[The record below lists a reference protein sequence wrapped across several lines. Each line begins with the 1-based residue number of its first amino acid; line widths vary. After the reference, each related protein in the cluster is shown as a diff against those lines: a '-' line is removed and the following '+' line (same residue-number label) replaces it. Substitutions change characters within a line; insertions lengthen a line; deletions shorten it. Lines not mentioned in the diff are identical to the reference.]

1 MMKSCLLTCLLSF
14 TSLLF
19 SYNALADKSALI
31 AAGSF
36 NMGCSVGD
44 SLCEK
49 DEATKGGVS
58 VHVKKFRIDTY
69 EVSVGEYQQCVKQRR
84 CQTPDTHQKN
94 KYCNYGAN
102 ERKQHPV
109 NCIDWQHALEYCQWK
124 GGRLP
129 YEAEWEKA
137 ARGGSKT
144 AYPWGSKVNCKQAIV
159 DDGKTF
165 GSVPDEPDGCGEDRT
180 WPVGSRKANAFGLY
194 DMHGNAGEWTANWY
208 APEAIEKLYA
218 KSNLA
223 GPERGRQK
231 VVRGGSW
238 DENTGNLRSSYR
250 NTKRPVSGESIY
262 GSIGFRCV
270 YDSAN
275 K

>member
-1 MMKSCLLTCLLSF
+1 MKNGYLICAVSCVG
-14 TSLLF
+14 LLF
-19 SYNALADKSALI
+19 SYNSVAEKTSLI
-31 AAGSF
+31 TAGTF

-49 DEATKGGVS
+49 DEVAQGGVG
-58 VHVKKFRIDTY
+58 VYVNEFRIDTH
-69 EVSVGEYQQCVKQRR
+69 EVSVGKYQQCVKKGR
-84 CQTPDTHQKN
+84 CKIPDTHKKN
-94 KYCNYGAN
+94 KYCNYGAQQREN
-102 ERKQHPV
+102 HPV
-109 NCIDWQHALEYCQWK
+109 NCIDWQDALEYCHWK

-137 ARGGSKT
+137 ARAGSKT
-144 AYPWGSKVNCKQAIV
+144 AYPWGNKVDCQQAIV
-159 DDGKTF
+159 DDGKTS

-208 APEAIEKLYA
+208 APGAIEKLYA
-218 KSNLA
+218 KSNLS
-223 GPERGRQK
+223 GPERGRKK

-270 YDSAN
+270 YDMTN
-275 K
+275 Q